1 MLTLFDLDNTLLAG
15 DSDHAF
21 GDYLAAQGWVDPVEH
36 TARND
41 AFYADYCRGELD
53 IRSYTEFVLSTLKDR
68 DAATLSQL
76 QQDYLNEVIRP
87 MILPAGQQLLAEH
100 RARGDHIVI
109 ITATN
114 RFITGPI
121 AHLMGVD
128 DLLATEGEII
138 DGRYTGRMT
147 GIPCYRE
154 GKVQRVEAWLRFQG
168 LEGHPSRFYSD
179 SHNDLPL
186 LQWVDEPVAVDADA
200 RLAHYA
206 QEHGWQQISL
216 R

>member
-1 MLTLFDLDNTLLAG
+1 MTLFDLDNTLLAG

-21 GDYLAAQGWVDPVEH
+21 GDYLAAQGWVDAVEH

-53 IRSYTEFVLSTLKDR
+53 IRAYSEFVLGSLKGRDTL
-68 DAATLSQL
+68 TLSRL

-87 MILPAGQQLLAEH
+87 MILPAGQKLLAEH
-100 RARGDHIVI
+100 RARGDRIVI
-109 ITATN
+109 VTATN

-121 AHLMGVD
+121 AHAMGVD

-138 DGRYTGRMT
+138 DGRYTGRMV

-154 GKVQRVEAWLRFQG
+154 GKVLRVEAWLKSQG
-168 LEGHPSRFYSD
+168 LDRHPSRFYSD

-186 LQWVDEPVAVDADA
+186 LEWVDEPVVVDADE
-200 RLAHYA
+200 RLTQYA
-206 QEHGWQQISL
+206 AERGWMQISL